1 MSSHSKTVK
10 GQSPVSNGEQVEIG
24 ISEEDQLEELEK
36 KDSLSVTSQL
46 CIKPIR
52 NSEKLD
58 KEVVLRRIRHRKRMN
73 KVRSAVGAFLFS
85 SSTADA
91 SAQGKKW
98 VDDAFAA
105 LNIKLLDA
113 IEEAPEALARANSVL
128 QDWISAQN
136 TRPRGQTR
144 FGCCLRDYQGNFRQI
159 FTGWVDS
166 FMEVQ
171 EGEAYAILSALRW
184 MEDKPYQAV
193 ISSQAAKV
201 WWINWLIAELT
212 SPNVVSC

>member
-1 MSSHSKTVK
+1 MMLWSMWK
-10 GQSPVSNGEQVEIG
+10 
-24 ISEEDQLEELEK
+24 
-36 KDSLSVTSQL
+36 
-46 CIKPIR
+46 
-52 NSEKLD
+52 
-58 KEVVLRRIRHRKRMN
+58 RR
-73 KVRSAVGAFLFS
+73 
-85 SSTADA
+85 
-91 SAQGKKW
+91 
-98 VDDAFAA
+98 
-105 LNIKLLDA
+105 NIKLLDA